1 MASVSP
7 NYYGAPYAPPPPPP
21 YGAPPPPPYGAPPP
35 QAPFYGAPQPPPY
48 GAPPTPGGV
57 VIVTMQPGE
66 QRIVDYGDTSCAQI
80 GCFFSWIPLV
90 GFINWCAN
98 NGAPEGST
106 RRKL

>member
-1 MASVSP
+1 
-7 NYYGAPYAPPPPPP
+7 
-21 YGAPPPPPYGAPPP
+21 
-35 QAPFYGAPQPPPY
+35 
-48 GAPPTPGGV
+48 
-57 VIVTMQPGE
+57 MQPGE